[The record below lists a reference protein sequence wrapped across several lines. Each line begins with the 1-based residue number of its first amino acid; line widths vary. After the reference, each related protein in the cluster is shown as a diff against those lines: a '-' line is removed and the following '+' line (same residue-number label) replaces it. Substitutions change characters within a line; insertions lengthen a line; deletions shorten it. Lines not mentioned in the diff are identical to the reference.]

1 MTPKQQMPIIIPQQA
16 IQYGFVIDGLGPH
29 SSRTMMLAELRLLLE
44 NRPPETTQET
54 YRVAV
59 LDENALLKKTETT
72 RRKSFRYLRE
82 LYSLDP
88 ETLLFRALRDLW
100 THQVEAQ
107 PMLALLCALARDPS
121 LRATAD
127 VIQDASQGAPVT
139 SQMLAAEAARR
150 FASQLSD
157 ATLAKV
163 GRNAASTWTQSGHLR
178 GRTNKIRVQA
188 ESHPTSVA
196 YVLLLGHLCGARGEA
211 LFQTPWARLLDASPH
226 VLHELAFQ
234 ASQQGWLE
242 YRRTGGVTDVGFA
255 YLLREEEEKR

>member
-1 MTPKQQMPIIIPQQA
+1 MPIIIPQQA
-16 IQYGFVIDGLGPH
+16 VQYGFIINGLGPH
-29 SSRTMMLAELRLLLE
+29 SSRTMMLTELRLLLE
-44 NRPPETTQET
+44 NRPPQTSQTE
-54 YRVAV
+54 YRAAV

-88 ETLLFRALRDLW
+88 GTLLFRALRDLW

-127 VIQDASQGAPVT
+127 VIQDTSQGTPVT

-150 FASQLSD
+150 HDARLSST
-157 ATLAKV
+157 TLATI

-178 GRTNKIRVQA
+178 GRANKIRVQA
-188 ESHPTSVA
+188 ESHPTSLA
-196 YVLLLGHLCGARGEA
+196 YALLLGYLCGARGEA
-211 LFQTPWARLLDASPH
+211 LFQTPWARLLDAAPH
-226 VLHELAFQ
+226 SLHELAFQ

-242 YRRTGGVTDVGFA
+242 YRQTGGVTDVGFA
-255 YLLREEEEKR
+255 YLLREKEEKT